1 MIDFWMVGM
10 LLLHFVIVLF
20 LLLPLLLV
28 QSLQVLLSVVLL
40 QHFILLELL
49 VSLLVKVLEIVGG
62 LDYKRGQHMYVNS
75 IINAIIERGL
85 QSQGGDME
93 VFFIFLKRTQAL

>member
-1 MIDFWMVGM
+1 MIDFWMVCM

-20 LLLPLLLV
+20 LLFPLLLV

-49 VSLLVKVLEIVGG
+49 VPLFVKVLEIVGG
-62 LDYKRGQHMYVNS
+62 LDYKRGLHVHVTSTIYT
-75 IINAIIERGL
+75 IIEW
-85 QSQGGDME
+85 
-93 VFFIFLKRTQAL
+93 